1 MKECI
6 GKNPMH
12 SSFLPPNRHLNCPK
26 NQHQTHPP
34 NIAPVLPQNALRI
47 ALKPAPNL
55 PQKPY
60 QKPETSHLRHYC
72 GAVIGWVRVSGDDG
86 ERGRN
91 GSVGRMGKTG
101 IRRVEN
107 DVLHRITDGVKILGQ
122 TTVFRGIRTK
132 YFRLIPAFFG
142 IMRNYSEKMRR
153 CAAF

>member
-1 MKECI
+1 M
-6 GKNPMH
+6 
-12 SSFLPPNRHLNCPK
+12 RHD
-26 NQHQTHPP
+26 
-34 NIAPVLPQNALRI
+34 
-47 ALKPAPNL
+47 
-55 PQKPY
+55 
-60 QKPETSHLRHYC
+60 S
-72 GAVIGWVRVSGDDG
+72 GAVIGWARVRGDDG

-122 TTVFRGIRTK
+122 MTVFRGIRTK

-142 IMRNYSEKMRR
+142 IMRNYSEKMRG